1 MEEARAGLGGGA
13 EAVLGWGPAWGPAPV
28 SALPGPDPPSERRTA
43 ARHRVR
49 PGGSLLTPGC
59 SETFQRLRATASR
72 AVLAQR
78 FWGISPPYKKA
89 S

>member
-13 EAVLGWGPAWGPAPV
+13 EAVLRRGPAPV
-28 SALPGPDPPSERRTA
+28 SSLAGPDPPSERSSA

-49 PGGSLLTPGC
+49 PGGSLLTPGS
-59 SETFQRLRATASR
+59 SETIQRLRATASR
-72 AVLAQR
+72 AVLAPR
-78 FWGISPPYKKA
+78 FWGISPPYKRA